1 MTNRLIRVV
10 VTAAAAAGLL
20 LSGVAGLRAAVAPL
34 SPPPVD
40 RLAANVLPGLS
51 RLSAVA
57 LPSPLAV
64 LHIGVGL
71 APADP
76 AGEQALFRDLY
87 DPHSPR
93 FHRFLS
99 PAQVEARFGA
109 SPSRLAAVTG
119 WLRGGGLE
127 VSQVGAGGTFLQV
140 VGTAGRLDR
149 LLGTT
154 LRTYRAGGREFIAN
168 DRPPLVPHGLGI
180 VSILGL
186 NTLQRFS
193 VPRHPVTAPGVGGLY
208 TDAYTPQAMWSLYD
222 LPQAD
227 MGQGQSMAI
236 IGAGASD
243 MVTGDLR
250 RFEDL
255 NHLPHVPVAVRH
267 AGAGPFSDNTGATE
281 WDLDVQAASG
291 MAPMVRRVDLYFGS
305 TLGDAD
311 VEAALSSWVSD
322 PAGPRQANAS
332 FGECETDP
340 LNPITSNPA
349 LNPPGSVGQGLG
361 NNLEPVAE
369 QTLLQGTLEGRSL
382 FASAGDTGSSCPIA
396 VLPIIGSGNGVLN
409 QGLPLQGYPA
419 ASRYAV
425 AVGGTVL
432 YASQGAPPDRRVLEY
447 AWPFTGGG
455 STIFIDEPAY
465 QRRVAAIDHPCL
477 LNAQGAPYP
486 PGTICRGVPDV
497 AALSGDALGNGYTIV
512 NDMKLGQGAGT
523 SLSSPLWMGMWT
535 RIQAAAPDQAHGVGF
550 ANPSLYE
557 VGTGPEYGADFHDIT
572 VGGNGFY
579 VAAPGWDYVSGF
591 GSPDLTNLMR
601 DIDGRTTPAVAAAAP
616 SAPPPPLAAPCGPVW
631 TSAAGN
637 AADPL
642 TGQQDPQLD
651 LVRGDLTLSP
661 DGRTLRAVLHVAHLD
676 GSVPSA
682 GIAADWSM
690 YWTYQDVTYLA
701 HARLDRLG
709 GVTFGDGVSDAKGA
723 ADAHTD
729 DTGRLT
735 LGSPGSV
742 EIDVPVDRVGNPPRG
757 ARLQYPLGEAALEAG
772 PSPSTVDIGGTQF
785 DAVMRP
791 CAAGPAAPAPA
802 PSAAPLPLPLPGAGS
817 QAPARA
823 PRAAGPGGGAVPAPM
838 PAPAPAPAPP
848 LPALPRAVLGARSV
862 TGSLLRLGV
871 PLPPPPAHTGP

>member
-1 MTNRLIRVV
+1 MTNRFTRVV

-20 LSGVAGLRAAVAPL
+20 LSGAAGLRAAVTPV

-40 RLAANVLPGLS
+40 RLVANVLPGLAG
-51 RLSAVA
+51 LSPVG
-57 LPSPLAV
+57 LPSPLTP

-76 AGEQALFRDLY
+76 AAEQALSRDLY
-87 DPHSPR
+87 DPRSPR

-99 PAQVEARFGA
+99 PAEVAARFGV
-109 SPSRLAAVTG
+109 SPSRLAAVAA

-127 VSQVGAGGTFLQV
+127 ITHMGAAGTFFQA
-140 VGTAGRLDR
+140 VGTAGELDR

-154 LRTYRAGGREFIAN
+154 LRTYRSGGRDFIAN
-168 DRPPLVPHGLGI
+168 DRPPQVPHGLGI
-180 VSILGL
+180 VSVIGL

-222 LPQAD
+222 LPPEN
-227 MGQGQSMAI
+227 MGQGQSVAVL
-236 IGAGASD
+236 GAGSSD
-243 MVTGDLR
+243 MVSGDLR

-267 AGAGPFSDNTGATE
+267 AGAGPFSDNTGAVE
-281 WDLDVQAASG
+281 WDLDTQAATG

-305 TLGDAD
+305 TLADAD
-311 VEAALSSWVSD
+311 VAAVLSSWVSD

-349 LNPPGSVGQGLG
+349 LNPPGNFGQGLG

-369 QTLLQGTLEGRSL
+369 QTLLQATLEGRSL

-432 YASQGAPPDRRVLEY
+432 YASQGIPPQRRVLEY

-465 QRRVAAIDHPCL
+465 QRKVAAVDHPCL
-477 LNAQGAPYP
+477 LSPQGTPYP
-486 PGTICRGVPDV
+486 PGTVCRGVPDV
-497 AALSGDALGNGYTIV
+497 AALSGDALGNGYTVV

-523 SLSSPLWMGMWT
+523 SLSSPLWMGMWA
-535 RIQAAAPDQAHGVGF
+535 RVQAAAPDQAHGLGF
-550 ANPSLYE
+550 ANPTLYE
-557 VGTGPEYGADFHDIT
+557 VGTGPHYGADFHDIT
-572 VGGNGFY
+572 VGTNGVY

-591 GSPDLTNLMR
+591 GSPDLTSLMR
-601 DIDGRTTPAVAAAAP
+601 DIDGRTAPAIAAPAP
-616 SAPPPPLAAPCGPVW
+616 SAPAPPLAAPCGPVW
-631 TSAAGN
+631 TSPAGN
-637 AADPL
+637 ASDPL
-642 TGQQDPQLD
+642 TAQQDPQLD

-661 DGRTLRAVLHVAHLD
+661 DGRTLRAVLHVTDLD
-676 GSVPSA
+676 GSIPSA

-690 YWTYQDVTYLA
+690 YWTYRDVTYVA

-709 GVTFGDGVSDAKGA
+709 GVTYGDGVSDAKGA
-723 ADAHTD
+723 NDAHTD
-729 DTGRLT
+729 DTGSLT
-735 LGSPGSV
+735 LGRPGSV
-742 EIDVPVDRVGNPPRG
+742 EIDVPVDHVGSPPRG
-757 ARLQYPLGEAALEAG
+757 ARLQLPLGEAGLELG
-772 PSPSTVDIGGTQF
+772 PSPSTIDIGGTQD
-785 DAVMRP
+785 DAVMTP
-791 CAAGPAAPAPA
+791 CTAGPAPA
-802 PSAAPLPLPLPGAGS
+802 AAPPASSLPLPLPGVAG
-817 QAPARA
+817 QAPVRA
-823 PRAAGPGGGAVPAPM
+823 PGAGPGGGVLPAPVPVPAP
-838 PAPAPAPAPP
+838 ASPP

-862 TGSLLRLGV
+862 TTDSLLRLGV
-871 PLPPPPAHTGP
+871 PLSPSTGHGGP